1 MPYFYDKQNN
11 LNLLF
16 VHIPKTGG
24 TSVEKYLSVKYSIE
38 LNTKSLYTKRRDEHG
53 KFHSII
59 PGKEN
64 KPLQHIVLHTMIQY
78 NETLNIFFDNTIK
91 IFTVVR
97 NPYDRLVSDLFFF
110 DLIKTDSTKDYI
122 YKQFVSYIKS
132 NVDNHGI
139 PQSLFIINPNT
150 SSIFDNVVI
159 LKTETLTND
168 MREFGFI
175 DFNNFEQ
182 TNNKKHKPYIDY
194 LNKNSIDLINKYYH
208 MDFINFGYTKIFK
221 SV

>member
-1 MPYFYDKQNN
+1 MDK
-11 LNLLF
+11 
-16 VHIPKTGG
+16 
-24 TSVEKYLSVKYSIE
+24 
-38 LNTKSLYTKRRDEHG
+38 DG

-59 PGKEN
+59 PGREK
-64 KPLQHIVLHTMIQY
+64 KPLQHIVLQTMIQY

-97 NPYDRLVSDLFFF
+97 NPYDRLISGLFCF
-110 DLIKTDSTKDYI
+110 DLIKTDSTCDYV
-122 YKQFVSYIKS
+122 YKQIVSYIKS
-132 NVDNHGI
+132 NIENHGI

-175 DFNNFEQ
+175 DFNHFEKS
-182 TNNKKHKPYIDY
+182 NNKKHKPYMDY
-194 LNKNSIDLINKYYH
+194 LNKKSFDLINKYYH
-208 MDFINFGYTKIFK
+208 MDFINFGYSKI
-221 SV
+221 

>member
-1 MPYFYDKQNN
+1 MPYFYDKQKN

-24 TSVEKYLSVKYSIE
+24 TSVEKYLSEKYSIK
-38 LNTKSLYTKRRDEHG
+38 LSNKSLYTNRGKNG

-59 PGKEN
+59 PGKGN
-64 KPLQHIVLHTMIQY
+64 KPLQHIVLQTMIIY
-78 NETLNIFFDNTIK
+78 KKKLNIFFDNTIK
-91 IFTVVR
+91 IFTIVR

-110 DLIKTDSTKDYI
+110 DLIKTDSTHDHV
-122 YKQFVSYIKS
+122 YKQIVSYIKS
-132 NVDNHGI
+132 NVHNHGI

-175 DFNNFEQ
+175 DFNHFEQ
-182 TNNKKHKPYIDY
+182 SNNKKHKPYVDY
-194 LNKNSIDLINKYYH
+194 LNKKSIDLINNYYH
-208 MDFINFGYTKIFK
+208 LDFINFGYSKI
-221 SV
+221 